1 MGELR
6 HVRARWPEPE
16 VPPGEPLWLH
26 YELDVQADA
35 VVRSV
40 DLFSDGT
47 ITRNSIAIEER
58 GGKPCPSLIDC
69 PLAEGFAGV
78 DLEEI
83 TREEFEQV
91 WLKGRDKPFWNV
103 L

>member
-1 MGELR
+1 MSELR

-26 YELDVQADA
+26 YELDESADV

-40 DLFSDGT
+40 DLFPNGAVN
-47 ITRNSIAIEER
+47 RNSIEVEER

-69 PLAEGFAGV
+69 SIAEGFAGV
-78 DLEEI
+78 ELEEI
-83 TREEFEQV
+83 TRDEFEEI
-91 WLKGRDKPFWNV
+91 WARGKDTPFWNV
-103 L
+103 G